1 MKKEIKAGL
10 KEIYEAPPSLKKD
23 EFLQRIGEPELTHLE
38 FLRMQVH
45 YIRKGNWLISVVFFL
60 SALFA
65 LRQAELELL
74 WPISAFVPFLAL
86 SVVAENSRSF
96 EIWDGGIGTV
106 IKIFSKGHRN
116 GKNGRD
122 RFGQSYAAFDSG
134 SLCLEEVFAFD
145 SRGLSSASISFGHI
159 FESHAGQEGKRQGE
173 HLLLP
178 WNYDSG
184 ERCLCITRG
193 DEHFYHGANALRLLG
208 CASCG
213 HCHTC
218 GA

>member
-23 EFLQRIGEPELTHLE
+23 EFLQRIDEPELTHLE

-86 SVVAENSRSF
+86 SVVAENSRSLRYGMEELELSSRF
-96 EIWDGGIGTV
+96 SLKAIVMARMGVIGLGNLMLLL
-106 IKIFSKGHRN
+106 IL
-116 GKNGRD
+116 
-122 RFGQSYAAFDSG
+122 AAFVWRRS
-134 SLCLEEVFAFD
+134 SLLT
-145 SRGLSSASISFGHI
+145 
-159 FESHAGQEGKRQGE
+159 AGVY
-173 HLLLP
+173 LLLP
-178 WNYDSG
+178 
-184 ERCLCITRG
+184 
-193 DEHFYHGANALRLLG
+193 
-208 CASCG
+208 
-213 HCHTC
+213 
-218 GA
+218 

>member
-86 SVVAENSRSF
+86 RSGYWAALLAGAAILAGR
-96 EIWDGGIGTV
+96 EI
-106 IKIFSKGHRN
+106 KKLLQ
-116 GKNGRD
+116 
-122 RFGQSYAAFDSG
+122 QS
-134 SLCLEEVFAFD
+134 EELV
-145 SRGLSSASISFGHI
+145 
-159 FESHAGQEGKRQGE
+159 
-173 HLLLP
+173 
-178 WNYDSG
+178 WN
-184 ERCLCITRG
+184 
-193 DEHFYHGANALRLLG
+193 
-208 CASCG
+208 
-213 HCHTC
+213 
-218 GA
+218 

>member
-86 SVVAENSRSF
+86 SVVAENS
-96 EIWDGGIGTV
+96 
-106 IKIFSKGHRN
+106 RN